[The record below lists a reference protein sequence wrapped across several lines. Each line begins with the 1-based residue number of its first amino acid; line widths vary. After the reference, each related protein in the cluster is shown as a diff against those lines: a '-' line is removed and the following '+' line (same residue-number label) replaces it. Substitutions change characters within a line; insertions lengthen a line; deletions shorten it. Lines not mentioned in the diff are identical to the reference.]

1 MIFLGLLHQNKWE
14 NAQGEGK
21 SHKGGIKPKFMVCE
35 IVRCLYVPRDHI
47 INNPL
52 RGIPGFSP
60 LPRHLPIY
68 FDVIIPKISKKVKKV
83 NILSL
88 PKSLLCYSIAV
99 YNNIWQL
106 IFNLQRNALI
116 LILWTFSPIR
126 IIQHTRK
133 FDFNLLNYQNWP
145 IGSENMDF
153 STFS

>member
-1 MIFLGLLHQNKWE
+1 
-14 NAQGEGK
+14 
-21 SHKGGIKPKFMVCE
+21 MVCE
-35 IVRCLYVPRDHI
+35 NVRCLYVPRDHI
-47 INNPL
+47 MNSPGPPL
-52 RGIPGFSP
+52 RVIPGFYP
-60 LPRHLPIY
+60 LPGHFPIY
-68 FDVIIPKISKKVKKV
+68 FAVIIPKISKKVKKV

-99 YNNIWQL
+99 YNTVWQL
-106 IFNLQRNALI
+106 IFNPQRNALI

-145 IGSENMDF
+145 TGSDNMDF